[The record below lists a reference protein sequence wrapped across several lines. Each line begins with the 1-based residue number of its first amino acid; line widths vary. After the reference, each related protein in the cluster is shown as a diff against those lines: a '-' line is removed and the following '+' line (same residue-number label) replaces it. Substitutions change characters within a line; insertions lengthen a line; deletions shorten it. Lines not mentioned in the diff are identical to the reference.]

1 MPAPKRSR
9 RPKPDRVKRKRFT
22 DEDLARISYRD
33 PEYLRTFLSGR
44 GKIKSRRQTGLP
56 RKWQTRLAREVKR
69 AREMALL
76 PYAAEPEKGER
87 PERSGRGRRDR
98 DDD

>member
-22 DEDLARISYRD
+22 DEELDRISYRD
-33 PEYLRTFLSGR
+33 PEYLKTFLSGR

-56 RKWQTRLAREVKR
+56 RVAQSKLAREVKR

-76 PYAAEPEKGER
+76 AYVAEPERGDGTER
-87 PERSGRGRRDR
+87 RRRRDR